1 MAADG
6 LPLMVQSLPDLP
18 SRPADG
24 HKGTF
29 GRVLIIA
36 GGRGMAGAAGLAGTS
51 ALRGG
56 AGLVTVATAATV
68 APIVAGYE
76 PSYLTIPLCDATGF
90 VCLAGL
96 SEIMERLSAV
106 DAAAIGPG
114 LGQSKEIDEVVADIY
129 RMAEVPLVV
138 DADALNALA
147 HRSDALQSATITTPR
162 ILTPHPG
169 EFARLSGLSMET
181 ISGNREAVAAEFATK
196 HGVVLVLKGHRT
208 VITDGNRMAINT
220 TGNSGMATGGSG
232 DVLTGLITA
241 LLGQKLEPF
250 SAAQLGVYLH
260 GLAGDLAAA
269 DLSQPGL
276 IASDLPRYITLAW
289 KRMGAT

>member
-1 MAADG
+1 MVNDG
-6 LPLMVQSLPDLP
+6 VPRWITTLPDLP
-18 SRPADG
+18 LRPVDG

-36 GGRGMAGAAGLAGTS
+36 GGRGMAGAAGLAGMS

-76 PSYLTIPLCDATGF
+76 PSYLTVPLCDAAGF
-90 VCLAGL
+90 VALGAL
-96 SEIMERLSAV
+96 SEIAERLVGV

-114 LGQSKEIDEVVADIY
+114 LGQSTEIDELVAEVY
-129 RMAEVPLVV
+129 RAAEVPLVV
-138 DADALNALA
+138 DADALNALS
-147 HRSDALQSATITTPR
+147 HRPDVFHALMPTSPH

-169 EFARLSGLSMET
+169 EFARLSGLSMEA
-181 ISGNREAVAAEFATK
+181 IASDREAVATAFAAQ
-196 HGVVLVLKGHRT
+196 HGVILVLKGRHT
-208 VITDGNRMAINT
+208 VITDGDRVAINP

-241 LLGQKLEPF
+241 LLAQKMEPF
-250 SAAQLGVYLH
+250 AAAQLGVYLH

-276 IASDLPRYITLAW
+276 IASDLPRYVALAW
-289 KRMGAT
+289 QRLGR

>member
-1 MAADG
+1 
-6 LPLMVQSLPDLP
+6 MVSSLPDLP
-18 SRPADG
+18 ARPADG

-36 GGRGMAGAAGLAGTS
+36 GSRGMSGAAGLAGM
-51 ALRGG
+51 AVLRGG

-68 APIVAGYE
+68 APIVAAYE
-76 PSYLTIPLCDATGF
+76 PSYLTVPLCDATGMI
-90 VCLAGL
+90 CLAGM

-129 RMAEVPLVV
+129 GMADVPLVV

-147 HRSDALQSATITTPR
+147 HRPDVLRSATATSPR

-169 EFARLSGLSMET
+169 EFARLSGLSMAE
-181 ISGNREAVAAEFATK
+181 IAENRESVAAAFAAQ
-196 HGVVLVLKGHRT
+196 HGIVLVLKGQHT
-208 VITDGNRMAINT
+208 VITDGERIAINP
-220 TGNSGMATGGSG
+220 TGNSGMATGGTG
-232 DVLTGLITA
+232 DVLTGLLTA
-241 LLGQKLEPF
+241 LLGQKMEAF
-250 SAAQLGVYLH
+250 AAAQLGVYLH

-276 IASDLPRYITLAW
+276 IASDLPRYLAAAW
-289 KRMGAT
+289 KRMSGG